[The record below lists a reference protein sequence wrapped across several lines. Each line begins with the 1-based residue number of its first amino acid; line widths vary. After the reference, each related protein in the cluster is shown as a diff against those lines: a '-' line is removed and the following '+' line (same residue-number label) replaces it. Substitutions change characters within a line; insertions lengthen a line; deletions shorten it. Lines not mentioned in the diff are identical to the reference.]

1 MKMPKHQS
9 LSHKQ
14 MAANDEVKQAVVQ
27 AVAVESVERIVNA
40 PVEQEIAERFEEAV
54 LEMIATEAPKK
65 TKKRNKSATK
75 TTEE

>member
-1 MKMPKHQS
+1 MPKHQS

-14 MAANDEVKQAVVQ
+14 MVANDEVKQAVVQ

-40 PVEQEIAERFEEAV
+40 PVEQELAERFEDEV
-54 LEMIATEAPKK
+54 ISMIATEAPKK

>member
-1 MKMPKHQS
+1 MPKHTS

-40 PVEQEIAERFEEAV
+40 PAIDESPLEIGAVEEII
-54 LEMIATEAPKK
+54 LETPVKLKK
-65 TKKRNKSATK
+65 SKKKSKTPTK
-75 TTEE
+75 TIEE